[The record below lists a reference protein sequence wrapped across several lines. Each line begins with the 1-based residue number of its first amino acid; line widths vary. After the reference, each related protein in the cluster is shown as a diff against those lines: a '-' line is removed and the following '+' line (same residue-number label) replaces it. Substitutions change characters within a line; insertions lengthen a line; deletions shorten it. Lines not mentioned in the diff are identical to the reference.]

1 MLDEWK
7 GDFMAAKIMV
17 VNDDRHFLELVE
29 LLLTEE
35 GYEVSLHSERITDI
49 TVVKKIMPDLVIID
63 QLFNSNKLG
72 WELIQQM
79 RLDPSTIAIPII
91 LCTTE
96 GKTVE
101 QLQEQLEKVRVKVV
115 LKPFDIDDLY
125 NAVHESLKEYEMEG
139 SRK

>member
-1 MLDEWK
+1 
-7 GDFMAAKIMV
+7 
-17 VNDDRHFLELVE
+17 

-63 QLFNSNKLG
+63 QLFNSDKHG

-101 QLQEQLEKVRVKVV
+101 QLQEQLDKVHVRVV

-139 SRK
+139 SVK

>member
-1 MLDEWK
+1 
-7 GDFMAAKIMV
+7 MAAKIMV

-63 QLFNSNKLG
+63 QLFNSDKHG

-101 QLQEQLEKVRVKVV
+101 QLQEQLDKVHVRVV

-139 SRK
+139 SVK

>member
-1 MLDEWK
+1 
-7 GDFMAAKIMV
+7 MAAKIMV

-63 QLFNSNKLG
+63 QLFNSNKQG

-79 RLDPSTIAIPII
+79 RLDLSTLNIPII

-96 GKTVE
+96 GKAVE
-101 QLQEQLEKVRVKVV
+101 QLREQLDKVHVKVV

-125 NAVHESLKEYEMEG
+125 TAVHQSLQTYQLEG
-139 SRK
+139 SVK

>member
-1 MLDEWK
+1 
-7 GDFMAAKIMV
+7 MAAKIMV

-79 RLDPSTIAIPII
+79 RLDPSTIVIPII

-101 QLQEQLEKVRVKVV
+101 QLRDQLDKVHVRVI

-125 NAVHESLKEYEMEG
+125 NAVHDSLKEYEMQG
-139 SRK
+139 SL

>member
-1 MLDEWK
+1 MPK
-7 GDFMAAKIMV
+7 KIMV

-35 GYEVSLHSERITDI
+35 GYEVSLHSERITDV
-49 TVVKKIMPDLVIID
+49 TVVKRIMPDLVIID
-63 QLFNSNKLG
+63 QLFNSNNHG

-79 RLDPSTIAIPII
+79 RLDPTSLNIPII

-96 GKTVE
+96 SRTVE
-101 QLQEQLEKVRVKVV
+101 QLKDQLDKVHVRVI

-125 NAVHESLKEYEMEG
+125 RAVNASFSELELES
-139 SRK
+139 SRN